1 MSIKNNRSTPPFVL
15 VKIEMLRDQ
24 KYQRLSITAKML
36 WIYLRGQYNPNKENI
51 NPATGEIQVNLTY
64 KQMITTKGFSPKS
77 MTRAIRELIKND
89 FIRKTE
95 QGGRLNGM
103 SAYSF
108 TGKYAP
114 FPKQDKSKTKRG

>member
-1 MSIKNNRSTPPFVL
+1 MSIKNNRSEPPFVL
-15 VKIEMLRDQ
+15 VKIEMLRDK

-36 WIYLRGQYNPNKENI
+36 WIYLRGQYNPYKPNI
-51 NPATGEIQVNLTY
+51 NPATGEIQVNLSY
-64 KQMITTKGFSPKS
+64 KQMAKGKGFSPKAMS
-77 MTRAIRELIKND
+77 RAIKELISSG
-89 FIRKTE
+89 FIKKTE
-95 QGGRLNGM
+95 QGGMLKGM